1 MVPFVSSFYAPFQM
15 RSANIDHYVNNL
27 TDSNRKLFN
36 AASMIPIIRGDNQLG
51 VEKEENEEKERSE

>member
-1 MVPFVSSFYAPFQM
+1 MAKNLNMVPFVSSFYAPFQM

-36 AASMIPIIRGDNQLG
+36 AASVIPIIRSDN
-51 VEKEENEEKERSE
+51 